1 MRYAVRLGRDSNGT
15 ILVTCPGL
23 PEVTTF
29 GEDRDDALLRAVD
42 AIETAI
48 QARIA
53 DRDDIPLP
61 SRKGKTFATL
71 PAQTA
76 VKVLLWRAMRAQKI
90 RKAELAKRLNW
101 HAPQVDRLLDLS
113 HASRLDQIEAALK
126 AVGAELEV
134 SLKEVA

>member
-1 MRYAVRLGRDSNGT
+1 
-15 ILVTCPGL
+15 
-23 PEVTTF
+23 
-29 GEDRDDALLRAVD
+29 LRAVD

-48 QARIA
+48 QARSA

-76 VKVLLWRAMRAQKI
+76 VKVLLWRAMRAQKT
-90 RKAELAKRLNW
+90 RKAELAKRLKW